1 LKTAQASTPA
11 RKSLHCPCG
20 NQLEGLALNILKGI
34 AFSCL
39 VAGVSGC
46 GVSYNSPSIKDRTGE
61 MPVSVVEMNAQTVA
75 SANSTAYTPK
85 SLPAVFYA
93 AASNASST
101 PGAGALPAQPFLPSE
116 NREELEFRPLPETP
130 PTPYRIGV
138 GDVLLLATK
147 SPSSTVEQLSGLLAS
162 QNQRQG
168 YTVRDGGTIAIPN
181 IEAISVAGLTLQEAE
196 DVVFQALVRNQL
208 DPTFSLE
215 VAEFNSQ
222 RVAIGGAVKS
232 ETLVPI
238 TLNRLTLSDALTA
251 AGGLTLRDEDFASIR
266 IFREGTLYQIPVKM
280 FRARADLQNRILQNG
295 DAVFVDTSYDL
306 DRALTYYKAQL
317 DVIALRS
324 STRSSAL
331 QALSTEIGIRRSALD
346 EQRRIFELRQ
356 KLGSEDRDFVY
367 LTGEVNDQSRV
378 PLPYDR
384 QSNLADVLYGQGGFD
399 TTTGDPSEIYVLR
412 ETDSVSG
419 AVTAYHLDARNAA
432 DVVLATKFEMRP
444 NDVVFV
450 EEQPI
455 TKWSRALQQAFPSLL
470 RAAERSAM

>member
-1 LKTAQASTPA
+1 
-11 RKSLHCPCG
+11 
-20 NQLEGLALNILKGI
+20 
-34 AFSCL
+34 
-39 VAGVSGC
+39 
-46 GVSYNSPSIKDRTGE
+46 
-61 MPVSVVEMNAQTVA
+61 
-75 SANSTAYTPK
+75 
-85 SLPAVFYA
+85 
-93 AASNASST
+93 
-101 PGAGALPAQPFLPSE
+101 
-116 NREELEFRPLPETP
+116 
-130 PTPYRIGV
+130 
-138 GDVLLLATK
+138 
-147 SPSSTVEQLSGLLAS
+147 
-162 QNQRQG
+162 
-168 YTVRDGGTIAIPN
+168 VRDGGTIAIPN